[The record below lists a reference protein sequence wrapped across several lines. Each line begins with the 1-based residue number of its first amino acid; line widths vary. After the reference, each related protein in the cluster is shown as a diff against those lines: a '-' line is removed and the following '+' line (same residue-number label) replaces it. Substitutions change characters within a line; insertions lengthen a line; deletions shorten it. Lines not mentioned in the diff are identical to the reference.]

1 MRAHVPFSGG
11 RSSLFDFKIQIW
23 FLGLRDMLIIIACGG
38 RITLPTAWKSDDRS
52 SLDVTAYVPG

>member
-1 MRAHVPFSGG
+1 
-11 RSSLFDFKIQIW
+11 
-23 FLGLRDMLIIIACGG
+23 MLIIIACGG